1 MRSYE
6 MKKQY
11 TVEENGIIWYE
22 ENGFRYSFP
31 QDPANPDY
39 QAYLKWLEN
48 PEAEETQPTL

>member
-1 MRSYE
+1 

-39 QAYLKWLEN
+39 QEYLKWVEEN
-48 PEAEETQPTL
+48 NG